1 MARFIN
7 NGRGVKAFWV
17 LLLTTAWCFGA
28 YAKPNF
34 SGTWKLNVEKSEYG
48 PMPAPT
54 SMVDKIA
61 HEDPSLKINRTQVG
75 QQGELNYDLNFTTDG
90 KESSNTIR
98 GNAMKSTVNWEG
110 ETLVFDTK
118 FSIQDNEI
126 TFKDKWNVSPDGK
139 TITINRHAAS
149 PQGEI
154 DQKLVMEKQ

>member
-1 MARFIN
+1 MN
-7 NGRGVKAFWV
+7 NGRGVKAFWA
-17 LLLTTAWCFGA
+17 LLLATAWCFGA

-34 SGTWKLNVEKSEYG
+34 SGTWKLNLEKSEYG

-61 HEDPSLKINRTQVG
+61 HEDPSLKINRNQAG

-90 KESSNTIR
+90 KESTNTIR
-98 GNAMKSTVNWEG
+98 GNSMKSTVSWEG
-110 ETLVFDTK
+110 ETLVFDSK
-118 FSIQDNEI
+118 LSIQDNEI
-126 TFKDKWNVSPDGK
+126 TFKDKWTVSPDGK

-149 PQGEI
+149 AQGEI